1 MFKKTTLKNGL
12 RIITIPMKNT
22 KAISF
27 LVLVGTGS
35 KYETKEINGIS
46 HFLEH
51 MFFKGTKKR
60 PNTLAIA
67 ETLDGVGGEYN
78 AFTSNEMTGYWAKV
92 SSQHQDIALDW
103 ISDIFLNSKLEEKE
117 IEIEK
122 GVIVEEINMGL
133 DTPISYV
140 NDLWDKILYGDQPAG
155 WRIIGEKENILRF
168 NRGKITDY
176 LKNHYSSLNTIICAA
191 GDIKP
196 RIIEEKIKKYFKNI
210 NTAKPRQKKEVK
222 EKQNKPESL
231 IYFKKTD
238 QTHLCLGVRAY
249 NIFHSQKYALMLLAT
264 ILGGNMSSRLFISVR
279 ERRGLAYYIRTIPES
294 NLDTGCL
301 VTSAGVDH
309 KNVEDVIKLILKGYR
324 SFKDKTITEKE
335 LQRAKDYYRGTMNLS
350 LESSDSQASFYT
362 SQELFKKEILS
373 SEEIFKKIDRVTI
386 NDIKK
391 VAVDIFQPDKLNLAL
406 IGPFE
411 EKERFNKLL
420 KI

>member
-1 MFKKTTLKNGL
+1 
-12 RIITIPMKNT
+12 MKNT

-373 SEEIFKKIDRVTI
+373 PEEIFKKIDRVTI

-406 IGPFE
+406 IGPFK

>member
-1 MFKKTTLKNGL
+1 
-12 RIITIPMKNT
+12 MKNT

-309 KNVEDVIKLILKGYR
+309 KNVEEVIKLILKEYQ

-373 SEEIFKKIDRVTI
+373 PEEIFKKIDRVTI

-406 IGPFE
+406 IGPFK